1 MHSNPSGPI
10 GGSRL
15 EKELRDRDRDEGKT
29 PTTATR
35 GNNQGCFEKN
45 TKGYKRTCGGSA
57 ANGQNRIKKI
67 SLQTE
72 VPGVE
77 DKGCYLCGGGEQ
89 TVHHILSMYRRFRA
103 ERKDTWR
110 KEEKEHA

>member
-1 MHSNPSGPI
+1 MVVQLRTGKI
-10 GGSRL
+10 G
-15 EKELRDRDRDEGKT
+15 LRK
-29 PTTATR
+29 
-35 GNNQGCFEKN
+35 FL
-45 TKGYKRTCGGSA
+45 YKR
-57 ANGQNRIKKI
+57 R
-67 SLQTE
+67 

-110 KEEKEHA
+110 KEEKEQA